1 MTLKNDYQKKVA
13 EILISI
19 KAVKFSFEKPF
30 ILTSGLKSPVY
41 VDCRKIISFVEEREK
56 IINYA
61 LNYFKKNNLQFDIL
75 AGGETAGIP
84 YSAFFSQILK
94 KPMIYVRKKPKG
106 FGKNQQIEGNFRD
119 NQKVIL
125 IEDLATDG
133 GSKVNFVNALRHAG
147 ARITDIFVIFFYDIY
162 PGALEALK
170 HEGVDL
176 HYLCTWKD
184 VLQVAKAK
192 KYYEPSVLKAV
203 ENFLMDPVS
212 WSKKNGGSAGI
223 DLNLNKNL

>member
-94 KPMIYVRKKPKG
+94 KPMIYVRKKNKA
-106 FGKNQQIEGNFRD
+106 FGKNQQIEGNFSEG
-119 NQKVIL
+119 QKAIL

-133 GSKVNFVNALRHAG
+133 GSKILFVEALRSAK
-147 ARITDIFVIFFYDIY
+147 IEVKDIFVIFYYDIFDIKKS
-162 PGALEALK
+162 PLSSLNIK
-170 HEGVDL
+170 IHS
-176 HYLCTWKD
+176 LCTWQNIIEIIINKNMYSIEQIKD
-184 VLQVAKAK
+184 LKIFLNNPDEWRK
-192 KYYEPSVLKAV
+192 KYE
-203 ENFLMDPVS
+203 
-212 WSKKNGGSAGI
+212 KN
-223 DLNLNKNL
+223 NTN